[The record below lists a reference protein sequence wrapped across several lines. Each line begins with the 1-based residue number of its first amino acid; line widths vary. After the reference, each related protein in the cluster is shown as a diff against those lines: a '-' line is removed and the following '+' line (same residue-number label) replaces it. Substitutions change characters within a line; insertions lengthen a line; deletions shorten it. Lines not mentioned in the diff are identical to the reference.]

1 MRVLGGRFAGR
12 ALVSPSGRV
21 RPTAEALREV
31 WMSLIGE
38 RVVKARV
45 LDLFAGTGAL
55 GIEAISR
62 GALWCDFVENNPAA
76 IHSLKANVAALRLG
90 KRGRIFDR
98 DAIPFVERIDELRYD
113 LALADPPYGSK
124 KLDRIVQRWL
134 EVPFALHLVV
144 EHAHDHV
151 LPVRGETKRLGD
163 SAVTLLSIDP
173 RTGRHGR
180 IPSHIWR
187 E

>member
-1 MRVLGGRFAGR
+1 
-12 ALVSPSGRV
+12 
-21 RPTAEALREV
+21 
-31 WMSLIGE
+31 MSLIGE
-38 RVVKARV
+38 RVESARV

-62 GALWCDFVENNPAA
+62 GAKWCDFVENNPAA
-76 IHSLKANVAALRLG
+76 IHSLKANVAAFRLG
-90 KRGRIFDR
+90 RRGRIFDR
-98 DAIPFVERIDELRYD
+98 DAIQFVARIDGLRYD

-134 EVPFALHLVV
+134 DVPFALHLVV

-151 LPVRGETKRLGD
+151 LPVRGDMKRLGN
-163 SAVTLLSIDP
+163 SAVTMLSVDP

-180 IPSHIWR
+180 IPNHIGS